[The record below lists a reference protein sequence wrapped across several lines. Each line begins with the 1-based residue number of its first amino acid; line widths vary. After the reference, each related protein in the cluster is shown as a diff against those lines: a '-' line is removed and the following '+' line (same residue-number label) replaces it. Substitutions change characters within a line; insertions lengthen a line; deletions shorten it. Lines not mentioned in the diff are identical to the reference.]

1 MQALK
6 DDLRGAALTAY
17 SGAPGAPRAAACSAP
32 WHLGSASGACPASVC
47 VKSPILMLGL
57 VGSRDGNQY
66 VSQEGVLRVL
76 WAWLGFHRQPKR
88 HPVLTPAASSWCI
101 CWERAQLHWHQP
113 RINVAKSGSSIQ
125 LSALGPPQELQEGCF
140 PLGYPARRCPH
151 LWADGAADTRTGA
164 GGGKFL
170 PPCAPA
176 LISWPPWA
184 RDRFPLS
191 ANISHKTIQLCP

>member
-17 SGAPGAPRAAACSAP
+17 SGAPGAPRAAACSPP

-47 VKSPILMLGL
+47 VQSPIPMLGL

-66 VSQEGVLRVL
+66 LSREGRLRVI
-76 WAWLGFHRQPKR
+76 WAWLGSTASQKGTLCSPQLRAAGAFVGNVPSCTGTNPVWCGQVRQ
-88 HPVLTPAASSWCI
+88 L
-101 CWERAQLHWHQP
+101 
-113 RINVAKSGSSIQ
+113 
-125 LSALGPPQELQEGCF
+125 
-140 PLGYPARRCPH
+140 YPARRCPH

-176 LISWPPWA
+176 LISWPPRA

>member
-1 MQALK
+1 MLSS
-6 DDLRGAALTAY
+6 L
-17 SGAPGAPRAAACSAP
+17 
-32 WHLGSASGACPASVC
+32 ASGERFWCLPCLCVCEESHPDAGACWEQGWKPVC
-47 VKSPILMLGL
+47 EP
-57 VGSRDGNQY
+57 VGGTQGARGMA
-66 VSQEGVLRVL
+66 R
-76 WAWLGFHRQPKR
+76 FHHQPKR